1 MKQTLCRTWAVVQK
15 NTQLKVGLVRLCI
28 LLFVALFA
36 PILSPYDPHYLSNEL
51 VEGPS
56 SLHILGTDGL
66 GRDVLSM
73 LIYGTRTSLI
83 VGVTAAFIAGI
94 IGTLLGG
101 IAGFF
106 GGKTDAVLGEFI
118 NVFMM
123 MPTFFLVLIV
133 VALFGSGLFNVMVVM
148 GLTSWVGNAK
158 LMRAQAMSLRQRT
171 FIKSAESIGESRLAI
186 LFRHVIP
193 NGIFPIIANTTMGIA
208 SAILTESSLAFLGLG
223 DPNVISWGQVIQ
235 SGKSYLTNGWWICLF
250 GGLAIIYTVV
260 TFYLVGDGLNRV
272 LSPKLRNLGKEG

>member
-15 NTQLKVGLVRLCI
+15 NTQLKVGLVLLCI

>member
-15 NTQLKVGLVRLCI
+15 NTQLKVGLVLLCI

-123 MPTFFLVLIV
+123 MPTF
-133 VALFGSGLFNVMVVM
+133 
-148 GLTSWVGNAK
+148 
-158 LMRAQAMSLRQRT
+158 
-171 FIKSAESIGESRLAI
+171 
-186 LFRHVIP
+186 
-193 NGIFPIIANTTMGIA
+193 
-208 SAILTESSLAFLGLG
+208 
-223 DPNVISWGQVIQ
+223 
-235 SGKSYLTNGWWICLF
+235 
-250 GGLAIIYTVV
+250 
-260 TFYLVGDGLNRV
+260 
-272 LSPKLRNLGKEG
+272 

>member
-15 NTQLKVGLVRLCI
+15 NTQLKVGLVLLCI

-223 DPNVISWGQVIQ
+223 DPNVISCVKVIQ